1 MIGRQPHVAG
11 RCPHGSGIRCPRAAR
26 PARWFDPA
34 AATLLDVPGRGFQAG
49 VLYGEACRD
58 LIQAP
63 GLCARQA
70 RPQPGRGVEAAFR
83 RAAAYRTLTAA
94 EQSDLAAEIDGVA
107 HGANLPCTEAAWV
120 LQLRAEL
127 QRPVERANEL
137 MHLVRRRRRR
147 HDGETIAGQ
156 NADLPS
162 FYSRLLVLMHRTI
175 PGQGRMTTLTPAGRS
190 VTTA

>member
-1 MIGRQPHVAG
+1 M
-11 RCPHGSGIRCPRAAR
+11 
-26 PARWFDPA
+26 
-34 AATLLDVPGRGFQAG
+34 
-49 VLYGEACRD
+49 
-58 LIQAP
+58 
-63 GLCARQA
+63 
-70 RPQPGRGVEAAFR
+70 GVEAAFR

-127 QRPVERANEL
+127 QRLVERASRCTSFAVVGDA
-137 MHLVRRRRRR
+137 MTARRSPGR
-147 HDGETIAGQ
+147 T
-156 NADLPS
+156 PTSS